1 MERNWSG
8 VVTNNTLKLSSSTNN
23 NGICSNC
30 EKFGHFSYQCNYPTV
45 SYGMIVYRRNNET
58 QKREYLMICR
68 KDSFGYVDFIRGKYA
83 LSDMDH
89 VRHIIREMSQNEH
102 EKIKEAECFS
112 NLWYDFWNVSITK
125 NTHKHEERMARQKYE
140 SLKRGFPH
148 GYGLNENNVSY
159 KQTKEKSVDKMI
171 YLKDMI
177 EESSSFENPEWE
189 FPKGRKELKESEI
202 ECALRE
208 FEEETGISK
217 LSVRLIEN
225 LLGFDENYIGTNYVA
240 YKHRYF
246 LAEYSNEQEEHENEE
261 LFMNFQKNEVGK
273 MKWKSLDQCLSDMR
287 PYHLEKKRILKIIDT
302 IIENYLIE

>member
-68 KDSFGYVDFIRGKYA
+68 KDSYGYVDFIRGKYA
-83 LSDMDH
+83 LSDLAH

-112 NLWYDFWNVSITK
+112 KLWYDFWNVSITK
-125 NTHKHEERMARQKYE
+125 NSHKHEERMARQKYDLLKKGIAYGSNE
-140 SLKRGFPH
+140 KNVYISL
-148 GYGLNENNVSY
+148 
-159 KQTKEKSVDKMI
+159 D
-171 YLKDMI
+171 DMI
-177 EESSSFENPEWE
+177 DESSSFEDPEWE
-189 FPKGRKELKESEI
+189 FPKGRKELKESEL

-225 LLGFDENYIGTNYVA
+225 LLGFDENYIGTNYLA

-246 LAEYSNEQEEHENEE
+246 LAEYSNDQEEYDNEE
-261 LFMNFQKNEVGK
+261 LFMNFQKNEVSK

-287 PYHLEKKRILKIIDT
+287 PYHLEKMRILKNIDT

>member
-8 VVTNNTLKLSSSTNN
+8 VVTNNTLKLSSSANN

-112 NLWYDFWNVSITK
+112 KLWYDFWNVSITK
-125 NTHKHEERMARQKYE
+125 NSHKHEERMARQKYDL
-140 SLKRGFPH
+140 LKKGMA
-148 GYGLNENNVSY
+148 YGSNENNVY
-159 KQTKEKSVDKMI
+159 KSLD
-171 YLKDMI
+171 DMI
-177 EESSSFENPEWE
+177 DESSSFEDPEWE
-189 FPKGRKELKESEI
+189 FPKGRKELKESEL

-225 LLGFDENYIGTNYVA
+225 LLGFDENYIGTNYSA

-246 LAEYSNEQEEHENEE
+246 LAEYSNEQEESVNEE
-261 LFMNFQKNEVGK
+261 LFMKFQKNEVSK

-287 PYHLEKKRILKIIDT
+287 PYHLEKMRILKKIDT

>member
-45 SYGMIVYRRNNET
+45 SYGMIVYRRNKET

-83 LSDMDH
+83 LSDLAH

-102 EKIKEAECFS
+102 EKIKQAECFS
-112 NLWYDFWNVSITK
+112 KLWYDFWNVSITK
-125 NTHKHEERMARQKYE
+125 NSHKHEERMARQKYDLLKKGIAYGSNE
-140 SLKRGFPH
+140 KNVYISL
-148 GYGLNENNVSY
+148 
-159 KQTKEKSVDKMI
+159 D
-171 YLKDMI
+171 DMI
-177 EESSSFENPEWE
+177 DESSSFEDPEWE
-189 FPKGRKELKESEI
+189 FPKGRKELKESEL

-225 LLGFDENYIGTNYVA
+225 LLGFDENYIGTNYLA

-246 LAEYSNEQEEHENEE
+246 LAEYSNDQEEYDNEE
-261 LFMNFQKNEVGK
+261 LFMKFQKNEVSK
-273 MKWKSLDQCLSDMR
+273 MKWKSLDQCLSDIR
-287 PYHLEKKRILKIIDT
+287 PYHLEKKRILKKIDT

>member
-45 SYGMIVYRRNNET
+45 SYGMIVYRRNKET

-83 LSDMDH
+83 LSDLAH

-102 EKIKEAECFS
+102 EKIKQAECFS
-112 NLWYDFWNVSITK
+112 KLWYDFWNVSITK
-125 NTHKHEERMARQKYE
+125 NSHKHEERMARQKYDLLKKGIAYGSNE
-140 SLKRGFPH
+140 KNVYISL
-148 GYGLNENNVSY
+148 
-159 KQTKEKSVDKMI
+159 DDI
-171 YLKDMI
+171 ID
-177 EESSSFENPEWE
+177 ESSSFEDPEWE
-189 FPKGRKELKESEI
+189 FPKGRKELKESEL

-225 LLGFDENYIGTNYVA
+225 LLGFDENYIGTNYLA

-246 LAEYSNEQEEHENEE
+246 LAEYSNDQEEYDNEE
-261 LFMNFQKNEVGK
+261 LFMKFQKNEVSK
-273 MKWKSLDQCLSDMR
+273 MKWKSLDQCLSDIR
-287 PYHLEKKRILKIIDT
+287 PYHLEKKRILKKIDT